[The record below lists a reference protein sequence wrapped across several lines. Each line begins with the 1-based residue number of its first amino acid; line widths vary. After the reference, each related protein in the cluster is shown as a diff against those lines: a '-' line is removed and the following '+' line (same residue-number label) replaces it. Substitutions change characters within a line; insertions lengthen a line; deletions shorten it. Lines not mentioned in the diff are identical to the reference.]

1 MGEERSAR
9 NWWGRTRSCF
19 ITRFRERA
27 RLQSCRNAAK
37 NDRGLTPDRCLSSR
51 KHLPFDSPTVP
62 SPFPFKHIGVESPAM
77 KIVACFALISAIFA
91 PGLVAQT
98 KTNSAASHQPYEIQ
112 ISAGVAEKLLIHKAD
127 FVCSTLGR
135 YTRIE
140 AIVVVAIGIDK
151 NGDVLH
157 PTVVSGPQIVRK
169 AVLDAVRKYKYK
181 PYLLNGNAV
190 EVETTVS
197 VDTGRDHF
205 CFPD

>member
-1 MGEERSAR
+1 MNPIAR
-9 NWWGRTRSCF
+9 AILLC
-19 ITRFRERA
+19 
-27 RLQSCRNAAK
+27 LAAPYFV
-37 NDRGLTPDRCLSSR
+37 L
-51 KHLPFDSPTVP
+51 
-62 SPFPFKHIGVESPAM
+62 
-77 KIVACFALISAIFA
+77 
-91 PGLVAQT
+91 AQT
-98 KTNSAASHQPYEIQ
+98 SASPHMPPPSVVR
-112 ISAGVAEKLLIHKAD
+112 ISPKVAEKLLIHRAD

-140 AIVVVAIGIDK
+140 AIVIVAIGIDK

-181 PYLLNGNAV
+181 PYLLNGSAV

-205 CFPD
+205 CFSD

>member
-1 MGEERSAR
+1 MRNVSMFLRTLCRACADWRRSAR
-9 NWWGRTRSCF
+9 ASS
-19 ITRFRERA
+19 
-27 RLQSCRNAAK
+27 Q
-37 NDRGLTPDRCLSSR
+37 RGANLKPEL
-51 KHLPFDSPTVP
+51 
-62 SPFPFKHIGVESPAM
+62 
-77 KIVACFALISAIFA
+77 
-91 PGLVAQT
+91 
-98 KTNSAASHQPYEIQ
+98 
-112 ISAGVAEKLLIHKAD
+112 AEKLLIHKAD

-140 AIVVVAIGIDK
+140 AIVIVAIGIDK

-197 VDTGRDHF
+197 VDTGCDHF
-205 CFPD
+205 CFSD